1 MKKQDHATKQ
11 QHWVPQ
17 LCFKGWSASRN
28 RIWCCDKITELQTIP
43 ASIRDRVFQAGLRVV
58 IVPTVSDYLDT
69 HYSDRPRGY
78 VNGGGYDNTDAL
90 FVPAKNELLVA
101 ERVSYHN
108 GAPLPTTRVPYLI
121 HHEFG
126 HAFDFYLG
134 HQFSQLYS
142 ISKTPRFVQTSDR
155 ELQRLGLS
163 KREKIAYFCQ
173 DDGAGASET
182 FAELF
187 GMHYTPKSTWN
198 DAVHILLESFPDT
211 NLLIKETQA
220 SPGTVSSWSN

>member
-1 MKKQDHATKQ
+1 MVEA
-11 QHWVPQ
+11 
-17 LCFKGWSASRN
+17 
-28 RIWCCDKITELQTIP
+28 ELQTIP
-43 ASIRDRVFQAGLRVV
+43 ASIRDSVFQAGLRVV
-58 IVPTVSDYLDT
+58 IVPMVSDYLDS

-90 FVPAKNELLVA
+90 FLPSKNELLVA

-108 GAPLPTTRVPYLI
+108 GAPRPTTRVPYLI

-126 HAFDFYLG
+126 HAFDYYLG

-142 ISKTPRFVQTSDR
+142 ITKTPRFVQTYGQ

-163 KREKIAYFCQ
+163 RREKIAYFCQ

-187 GMHYTPKSTWN
+187 GMHYTPKSTWD
-198 DAVHILLESFPDT
+198 DADQILLDAFHDT
-211 NLLIKETQA
+211 NLLIKTTES
-220 SPGTVSSWSN
+220 SPSTVASWSN